1 MKTGGK
7 RTIKR
12 KGSNE
17 PSLIGSSGVFP
28 PGVTISH
35 CGSPSSS
42 PAIHSSS
49 PSSKLPRGVSIE
61 DSSEILEILLDRLGR
76 RDEPGVMLEI
86 ESVNSSRR
94 ECARTMY
101 IVCGDKEGDAPTV
114 VLERERPLGL
124 SAWPVPLT
132 LGRGETLSI
141 DTGERAI
148 WPVVAWRLIGVR

>member
-7 RTIKR
+7 KTIKT

-17 PSLIGSSGVFP
+17 PSLIGSSGLFP

-42 PAIHSSS
+42 PTIHSSS

-61 DSSEILEILLDRLGR
+61 DSSEILEILLDDLGR
-76 RDEPGVMLEI
+76 NDELGVMLEV

-101 IVCGDKEGDAPTV
+101 IVCGDKEGDSPMV

-124 SAWPVPLT
+124 SVRPVPLA
-132 LGRGETLSI
+132 LGRGETSSI
-141 DTGERAI
+141 DTGERDI
-148 WPVVAWRLIGVR
+148 WPVVAWRLMGVR